1 MASTSRVLVLLLLGC
16 PHGAVAREEAEQ
28 IRSLSSLSCF
38 GNCTSN
44 DEVVTDEQCG
54 DVRLVVVAGQL
65 EEFKATCAP
74 PTLNS
79 TDGCSL
85 HTPLLPDYGPNALL
99 ATHLFEFGNTNW
111 SLTYKLRA
119 LENMIG
125 DDKVSETFDVSW
137 TFVCPAKS
145 TTNQK
150 AIRATYKLHIVAM
163 ASTPRSKAW
172 EPPQSPLKL
181 DCLVVGQQKAL
192 IIEFPNQSVSSRPL
206 QSWPDDTFRPFFAPP
221 ALYSRPV
228 SPVLDEPLVR
238 SIVAE
243 GSGKLVLTLY
253 SVLTMYGEAQDVC
266 IYPGDGYNYYDR
278 ICTTPFAVVSDASEC
293 STPTTTS
300 RFLSS
305 SPRVSLTAIPLLLM
319 IVVSAAVH

>member
-28 IRSLSSLSCF
+28 MRSLSSVSCT
-38 GNCTSN
+38 GNCTPN

-54 DVRLVVVAGQL
+54 DSRIVVVAGQL
-65 EEFKATCAP
+65 EQFKATCAP

-85 HTPLLPDYGPNALL
+85 TMPILPSYGPSALL
-99 ATHLFEFGNTNW
+99 STTLVGFGNTNW
-111 SLTYKLRA
+111 SVRYKLRA
-119 LENMIG
+119 VDNMIG

-150 AIRATYKLHIVAM
+150 AIRATYNLRIVAM

-172 EPPQSPLKL
+172 EPPQSPLEL
-181 DCLVVGQQKAL
+181 DCLVVGQQSAL
-192 IIEFPNQSVSSRPL
+192 IIEFANQSVSSRPL
-206 QSWPDDTFRPFFAPP
+206 QSWPDDTFRPVFAPP

-228 SPVLDEPLVR
+228 LGKLLVP
-238 SIVAE
+238 SMVAE
-243 GSGKLVLTLY
+243 GSGKLVLTIY
-253 SVLTMYGEAQDVC
+253 SVLTMCGEGHTFC
-266 IYPGDGYNYYDR
+266 IYPGDGYNYYDK
-278 ICTTPFAVVSDASEC
+278 ICTTPFTVVSDASEC

-305 SPRVSLTAIPLLLM
+305 SPRASWTAIPLLLM

>member
-28 IRSLSSLSCF
+28 MRSLSSVSCT
-38 GNCTSN
+38 GNCTPN

-54 DVRLVVVAGQL
+54 DSRIVVVAGQL
-65 EEFKATCAP
+65 EQFKATCAP

-85 HTPLLPDYGPNALL
+85 TMPILPSYGPSALL
-99 ATHLFEFGNTNW
+99 STTLVGFGNTNW
-111 SLTYKLRA
+111 SVRYKLRA
-119 LENMIG
+119 VDNMIG

-150 AIRATYKLHIVAM
+150 AIRATYNLRIVAM

-172 EPPQSPLKL
+172 EAPQSPLKL
-181 DCLVVGQQKAL
+181 DCLVVNEQRAL
-192 IIEFPNQSVSSRPL
+192 IIEFANQSVSSRPL
-206 QSWPDDTFRPFFAPP
+206 QSWPDDTFRPVFAPP
-221 ALYSRPV
+221 ALHSR
-228 SPVLDEPLVR
+228 PVLDEPLVR

-243 GSGKLVLTLY
+243 GSGKLVLT
-253 SVLTMYGEAQDVC
+253 MYASSSRSEAQTVC
-266 IYPGDGYNYYDR
+266 IYPGDGYNYYGK

-305 SPRVSLTAIPLLLM
+305 SPRASWTAIPLLLM